1 MNTYV
6 VKFLKCEV
14 ENVNTLTETE
24 ANRILNEISEIIW
37 DDNLSD
43 SEALEKII
51 IKLNKYTVTTE
62 GGIGEQKQN

>member
-14 ENVNTLTETE
+14 KNVNTLTEEE

>member
-1 MNTYV
+1 M
-6 VKFLKCEV
+6 
-14 ENVNTLTETE
+14 NTLTEEE